1 MGNFRLT
8 STSYVVLGL
17 IALGGRATPYD
28 LKRRVAQSVANV
40 WSFPHA
46 QLYTEPVRLARAGLL
61 EERREKGGRNRR
73 HFTITPS
80 GRAAVKKWLSEP
92 SAESLEIRD
101 PGLLR
106 LFFANLLSGAE
117 LQTLA
122 RGQES
127 SHHRRLAA
135 LKSAADL
142 FDPTTKRKASFGPLR
157 MGLLYER
164 AAIKFWQE
172 ISSGT

>member
-92 SAESLEIRD
+92 SA
-101 PGLLR
+101 
-106 LFFANLLSGAE
+106 
-117 LQTLA
+117 
-122 RGQES
+122 
-127 SHHRRLAA
+127 
-135 LKSAADL
+135 
-142 FDPTTKRKASFGPLR
+142 
-157 MGLLYER
+157 
-164 AAIKFWQE
+164 
-172 ISSGT
+172 